1 MPRGTIDFSHPK
13 LFNFPSILPN
23 LYTRHVSKIYCHYR
37 VSFLYYQPRFFP
49 ETFILPLSWS
59 GIDCEHGP
67 GWRGLCPNPVGFFLR
82 EFSGSATKKQ
92 THGPY
97 SPGKKNI
104 SPPKKGTFESM
115 IFRLRPVWDCG
126 TQVQVRGRD
135 KQEQQFFVEFLGFF
149 C

>member
-1 MPRGTIDFSHPK
+1 MALTVSTARADEAFAQIPWDFFCES
-13 LFNFPSILPN
+13 SVGLP
-23 LYTRHVSKIYCHYR
+23 
-37 VSFLYYQPRFFP
+37 Q
-49 ETFILPLSWS
+49 
-59 GIDCEHGP
+59 
-67 GWRGLCPNPVGFFLR
+67 
-82 EFSGSATKKQ
+82 KKQ